1 MFPSYVPWYPH
12 GSAIPTTKFKALDQA
27 KHKGLGASH
36 LVPAHHE
43 PIVEFS
49 ENPQAE

>member
-1 MFPSYVPWYPH
+1 MFPWYTHSSAVPM
-12 GSAIPTTKFKALDQA
+12 TKFKAPDQA
-27 KHKGLGASH
+27 KHKDLGASH

-49 ENPQAE
+49 GNPQAD